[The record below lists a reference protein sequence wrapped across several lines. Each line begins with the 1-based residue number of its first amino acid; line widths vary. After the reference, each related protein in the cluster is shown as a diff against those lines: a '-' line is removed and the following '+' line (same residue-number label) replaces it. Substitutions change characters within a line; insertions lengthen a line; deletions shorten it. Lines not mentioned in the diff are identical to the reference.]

1 MDASESKTE
10 QKHWPVRFVLSKTF
24 LIAAAIVVA
33 YTLAGF
39 FLAPYLLKRQA
50 TRFAEEM
57 LKCSL
62 AIEEVRVNPYALTLE
77 IKNLDLKERNGSPLL
92 AFKEFFI
99 NFQVSSLWK
108 WALAFADVRLESPSV
123 HVEMK
128 PGGRLNLIEVV
139 DRIPK
144 NEKEKGAPSEGKVD
158 EKEPPLRIILEHIAL
173 NQGRVVFTDRSDST
187 HAGVTFEPLGLE
199 LRNFTTLPDKKGKH
213 HIEASLP
220 RGGKLT
226 WMGQASLHPLWS
238 EGSIEVEDF
247 EVITAWEFLQDELL
261 LDKPE
266 GGVDLTAQY
275 RFAHDGISPALVVDG
290 LKVLVSGL
298 SLKAQGEDA
307 PIFSMETIRLEQG
320 RFDLATRELS
330 VGQLALSRGIAAPG
344 VNAQGRLNF
353 QDLVKAAPDSRPAAA
368 EKQATGAAPWRI
380 DLKAVSLDDLAVNYT
395 DRSRLYPIEIGATRL
410 GVKLRANLSYA
421 REDVQVF
428 AEDLGVTV
436 SGVGLKEA
444 GKEEPMVALDLLTV
458 EGGRLD
464 LGARQVRLERVRLE
478 GGHVE
483 ALMEKEGQIN
493 FERMLAEET
502 TGKIKKEIAE
512 AGEEA
517 KAEGRPWSVAVGA
530 VEAAGFSVAF
540 IDQTLSPSPTLNLEN
555 IALKLSDIHSEGM
568 TPIPFE
574 ASLDVKQGGN
584 VKTKGLFTPAEK
596 NAEATLQVSN
606 LSLMPVQPYVAKV
619 ALLTVESGAFSLAGQ
634 VNHREGAM
642 GPQTAFNGN
651 AEILNLLVNEAET
664 GQRFLAWKSMKVG
677 DIKMSLG
684 PDRVEI
690 GEVRLSEPYGKLIIY
705 EDQSVNL
712 KKVLR
717 DQGQETGEA
726 KPAPKTESGEK
737 LPVNLRR
744 IRIDRGRIDFADRVF
759 IPPFAAK
766 IHEMKGSIVGLSTKP
781 GEQAQI
787 DLEGRGD
794 EYGTSK
800 ITGRIEPFD
809 AKRFTDVSMI
819 FRNVEMTNLTPYS
832 AKFAGYRIA
841 SGKLSLDLRYLIKQ
855 SELKGE
861 NQIILEKLTLGE
873 KLDNPDA
880 PNIPLELAL
889 ALLKDADDRIDIGLP
904 VSGNLDD
911 PQFSYG
917 HLIWKALLNLF
928 TKIITAPFRALGA
941 MLGVEE
947 EDLGTVIFDRGE
959 AELSP
964 PEQEKMKALSEALA
978 KRPQLRLKIEGRYD
992 SAGDGEAMKAY
1003 AVRHEIA
1010 KRIGREP
1017 APGEKPEPVDVA
1029 NPQIQQAIED
1039 LVRERISP
1047 EALAAAKEEALKQA
1061 AELGKE
1067 AENEAKKEDKAAPPA
1082 LSADQSREL
1091 YTALLRR
1098 VMEVQP
1104 VTEGELQDLG
1114 RERAKAIKQELV
1126 TKGKIAEGRLIVLE
1140 PSKAEEKS
1148 EEAVASTLTLDV
1160 AR

>member
-50 TRFAEEM
+50 TRFAEET

-353 QDLVKAAPDSRPAAA
+353 QDLVKAAPDSRLAAA

-744 IRIDRGRIDFADRVF
+744 IRIDRGRI
-759 IPPFAAK
+759 
-766 IHEMKGSIVGLSTKP
+766 
-781 GEQAQI
+781 
-787 DLEGRGD
+787 
-794 EYGTSK
+794 
-800 ITGRIEPFD
+800 EPFD